1 MKVKLI
7 EAVTVESGEVAAGEY
22 IELSEKSAKALIA
35 EGRAELDEEQIEADS
50 ITEKQKAAEEEA
62 KAIAEKKAVEELAK
76 TRKALDSK
84 YKVEEL
90 AAAAKEAGVEFA
102 FDAKKAD
109 IIEAII
115 AAGKAEALLA

>member
-1 MKVKLI
+1 MKLKLI
-7 EAVTVESGEVAAGEY
+7 AAVTFESGEIQPGEY
-22 IELSEKSAKALIA
+22 IEVSEKSAKALIE
-35 EGRAELDEEQIEADS
+35 EGRAVIDAEQEEADR
-50 ITEKQKAAEEEA
+50 ILEKQKAAEEEA
-62 KAIAEKKAVEELAK
+62 KALAEKKAIEELTK
-76 TRKALDSK
+76 TRKALDGK

-109 IIEAII
+109 IVEAVI

>member
-7 EAVTVESGEVAAGEY
+7 APVTVESGELEAGEY
-22 IELSEKSAKALIA
+22 IEVSEKSAKALIA
-35 EGRAELDEEQIEADS
+35 EGRAIIDEEQIEADR
-50 ITEKQKAAEEEA
+50 ILEKQKAAEEEA
-62 KAIAEKKAVEELAK
+62 KALAEQQAVEALVK

-90 AAAAKEAGVEFA
+90 ATAAKEAGVEFA

-109 IIEAII
+109 IIEAVI
-115 AAGKAEALLA
+115 AAEKADDLLA